1 MYLFDTNILSELMKS
16 SPSHKLLRRM
26 RSVPVQNQFTSS
38 INLGELIFGA
48 CKKRSK
54 KKSEQIEQLVKKGMP
69 VLPFDDSAAR
79 IYGEIRVHLENRGT
93 PIGDADTRIAAIA
106 LDRKLIVITAN
117 IKHFQIV
124 PNLTI
129 ENWL

>member
-26 RSVPVQNQFTSS
+26 CSVPVENQFTSS
-38 INLGELIFGA
+38 ITLGELIYGA

-54 KKSEQIEQLVKKGMP
+54 KQSEQIEQLIKEGMP

-124 PNLTI
+124 LNLTI